1 MNTNDNDEIRALL
14 NRALD
19 KQFQKGLDKH
29 GQGVDVQQEGMDWI
43 EEAVERLWMGV
54 SRGQTPP
61 TKKNS
66 KQIIYFF
73 NQ

>member
-19 KQFQKGLDKH
+19 KQFQKGLDKY

-43 EEAVERLWMGV
+43 EEAVEEVMDAQVYLAAKLLQLR
-54 SRGQTPP
+54 
-61 TKKNS
+61 KKL
-66 KQIIYFF
+66 
-73 NQ
+73 